1 MNDQRKVKRPPSLLE
16 RAADMFGI
24 DPVANAPTI
33 DVSSLPP
40 EPEKKAKKAKAE
52 PAAETPQAEILDGVV
67 EAVPVIE
74 AAPVVE
80 AAPAVEAAPTPKASP
95 RKDVAKAA
103 PAVVPTRQGAIDR
116 ARLAARG
123 MIVPGTPVTG
133 ISEEYRI
140 VKRELIRNFGGAGN
154 RPILPRGHRVLI
166 ASANPGEGKTFS
178 AVNLALS
185 LAVEADHDVLLIDA
199 DIAKPSVLEALGLED
214 GPGLMDALADP
225 HLPLGD
231 CLIQTD
237 IPGLKVMPAGT
248 GHMHDTELLASA
260 RTEALLAQLE
270 QGVPGRILIL
280 DSPPILAAS
289 PAAVL
294 AGHVGQMIL
303 VVRADE
309 TLESSLRDAIGLMGA
324 CPHIQLLLN
333 GVKYSPGGR
342 RFGTYYGQGGA

>member
-1 MNDQRKVKRPPSLLE
+1 MNDQRPVKRPPSLLE
-16 RAADMFGI
+16 RAADMFGL
-24 DPVANAPTI
+24 DPAANAPTI
-33 DVSSLPP
+33 DVSKLPP
-40 EPEKKAKKAKAE
+40 ETPKKGRKAKT
-52 PAAETPQAEILDGVV
+52 PAPQAEVLPG
-67 EAVPVIE
+67 E
-74 AAPVVE
+74 PVVE
-80 AAPAVEAAPTPKASP
+80 AAPAVEAAAPSP
-95 RKDVAKAA
+95 SARKDIARAA
-103 PAVVPTRQGAIDR
+103 PAVVPARQGMIDR

-123 MIVPGTPVTG
+123 MIVPGAPVTG
-133 ISEEYRI
+133 IAEEYRI
-140 VKRELIRNFGGAGN
+140 VKREIIRNFAGTAN
-154 RPILPRGHRVLI
+154 RPVVPRGHRVLI

-199 DIAKPSVLEALGLED
+199 DIAKPSVLESLGLEN

-225 HLPLGD
+225 RLPLGD

-248 GHMHDTELLASA
+248 QHMHDTELLASA

-270 QGVPGRILIL
+270 AGAPGRIIIL
-280 DSPPILAAS
+280 DSPPVLAAS

-294 AGHVGQMIL
+294 AGHVGQLIM

-309 TLESSLRDAIGLMGA
+309 TIESALRDAIGLMGA

-333 GVKYSPGGR
+333 GVKFSPGGR
-342 RFGTYYGQGGA
+342 RFGTYYGQGGAA

>member
-16 RAADMFGI
+16 RAADMFGL
-24 DPVANAPTI
+24 DPAANAPTI
-33 DVSSLPP
+33 DVSNLPP
-40 EPEKKAKKAKAE
+40 EPEKKAKKVKPAE
-52 PAAETPQAEILDGVV
+52 PAV
-67 EAVPVIE
+67 EAM
-74 AAPVVE
+74 
-80 AAPAVEAAPTPKASP
+80 PAVEAAPAPMPSP
-95 RKDVAKAA
+95 RKDVAKAT
-103 PAVVPTRQGAIDR
+103 PAIAPTRQGTIDR
-116 ARLAARG
+116 ERLAARG
-123 MIVPGTPVTG
+123 MVVPGAPVTG

-140 VKRELIRNFGGAGN
+140 VKRELIRNFGGTGN

-199 DIAKPSVLEALGLED
+199 DIAKPSVLDALGLED
-214 GPGLMDALADP
+214 GPGLMDALADS

-248 GHMHDTELLASA
+248 QHMHDTELLASA

-270 QGVPGRILIL
+270 AGAPGRILIL
-280 DSPPILAAS
+280 DSPPVLAAS

-294 AGHVGQMIL
+294 AGHVGQTIM

-309 TLESSLRDAIGLMGA
+309 TLESALRDAIGLMGA

>member
-1 MNDQRKVKRPPSLLE
+1 MNEHRPVKRQPSLLE
-16 RAADMFGI
+16 RAADLFGI
-24 DPVANAPTI
+24 DPAAGAPTI
-33 DVSSLPP
+33 DVSGLPP
-40 EPEKKAKKAKAE
+40 EPEKKAKKAEPVVEPE
-52 PAAETPQAEILDGVV
+52 PAP
-67 EAVPVIE
+67 E
-74 AAPVVE
+74 AASAVAAEPVVE
-80 AAPAVEAAPTPKASP
+80 AAPTVKPSP
-95 RKDVAKAA
+95 RKEVARAA
-103 PAVVPTRQGAIDR
+103 PAVVPTRQGTIDR
-116 ARLAARG
+116 DRLAARG
-123 MIVPGTPVTG
+123 MIVPGAPVTG

-140 VKRELIRNFGGAGN
+140 VKREIIRNFAGTAN
-154 RPILPRGHRVLI
+154 RPVVPRGHRVLI

-199 DIAKPSVLEALGLED
+199 DIAKPSVLEALGLDD

-237 IPGLKVMPAGT
+237 IAGLKVMPAGT
-248 GHMHDTELLASA
+248 QHMHDTELLASA

-270 QGVPGRILIL
+270 AGAPGRILIL
-280 DSPPILAAS
+280 DSPPVLAAS

-294 AGHVGQMIL
+294 AGHVGQLIM

-342 RFGTYYGQGGA
+342 RFGTYYGQGGAS

>member
-16 RAADMFGI
+16 RAADMFGL

-33 DVSSLPP
+33 DLSSLPP
-40 EPEKKAKKAKAE
+40 EPEKKAKKPKGEPTAE
-52 PAAETPQAEILDGVV
+52 APQAEILD
-67 EAVPVIE
+67 
-74 AAPVVE
+74 PVVE
-80 AAPAVEAAPTPKASP
+80 AAPAVEAAPKVSP
-95 RKDVAKAA
+95 RKDVVKSA
-103 PAVVPTRQGAIDR
+103 PAVVPTRQGTIDR
-116 ARLAARG
+116 ARLATHG

-140 VKRELIRNFGGAGN
+140 VKRELIRNFGGVGN
-154 RPILPRGHRVLI
+154 RPLLPRGHRVLI

-199 DIAKPSVLEALGLED
+199 DIAKPSVLEALGLDD

-225 HLPLGD
+225 NLPLGD

-260 RTEALLAQLE
+260 RTETLLAQLE
-270 QGVPGRILIL
+270 QGVPGRILII
-280 DSPPILAAS
+280 DSPPVLAAS

-294 AGHVGQMIL
+294 AGHVGQTIM

-309 TLESSLRDAIGLMGA
+309 TLESALRDAIGLMGA

>member
-1 MNDQRKVKRPPSLLE
+1 MNEHRPVKRPPSLLE

-24 DPVANAPTI
+24 DPAANAPTI
-33 DVSSLPP
+33 DVTGLPP
-40 EPEKKAKKAKAE
+40 EREKKAKKAS
-52 PAAETPQAEILDGVV
+52 PAAPAAPAE
-67 EAVPVIE
+67 
-74 AAPVVE
+74 PVVE
-80 AAPAVEAAPTPKASP
+80 AEPAVETAPTVKPSP
-95 RKDVAKAA
+95 RKEVVRAA
-103 PAVVPTRQGAIDR
+103 PAVVPTRQGTIDR
-116 ARLAARG
+116 DRLAARG
-123 MIVPGTPVTG
+123 MIVPGAPVSG

-140 VKRELIRNFGGAGN
+140 VKRVIIRNFEGAPG
-154 RPILPRGHRVLI
+154 RPVLPRGHRVLI

-185 LAVEADHDVLLIDA
+185 LAVEADHEVLLIDA
-199 DIAKPSVLEALGLED
+199 DIAKPSVLEALGLDE

-237 IPGLKVMPAGT
+237 IAGLKVMPAGT
-248 GHMHDTELLASA
+248 QHMHDTELLASA

-270 QGVPGRILIL
+270 AGAPGRILIL
-280 DSPPILAAS
+280 DSPPVLAAS

-294 AGHVGQMIL
+294 AGHVGQLIM

-309 TLESSLRDAIGLMGA
+309 TLESALRDAIGLMGA

-342 RFGTYYGQGGA
+342 RFGTYYGQGGAS

>member
-16 RAADMFGI
+16 RAADMFGL
-24 DPVANAPTI
+24 DPAANAPTI
-33 DVSSLPP
+33 DVSNLPP
-40 EPEKKAKKAKAE
+40 EPAKKARKVKAE
-52 PAAETPQAEILDGVV
+52 PAAEARVEAPQPEILD
-67 EAVPVIE
+67 
-74 AAPVVE
+74 PVVE
-80 AAPAVEAAPTPKASP
+80 AAPAVEAPPPPSP
-95 RKDVAKAA
+95 RKEIARAA
-103 PAVVPTRQGAIDR
+103 PAVVPARQGTIDR
-116 ARLAARG
+116 DRLAARG
-123 MIVPGTPVTG
+123 MIVPGAPVTG

-140 VKRELIRNFGGAGN
+140 VKREIIRNFAGTAN
-154 RPILPRGHRVLI
+154 RPVVPRGHRVLL

-199 DIAKPSVLEALGLED
+199 DIAKPSVLETLGLDD

-248 GHMHDTELLASA
+248 QHMHDTELLASA
-260 RTEALLAQLE
+260 RTEALLGQLE
-270 QGVPGRILIL
+270 QGAPGRILIL
-280 DSPPILAAS
+280 DSPPVLAAS

-294 AGHVGQMIL
+294 AGHVGQLIM

-333 GVKYSPGGR
+333 GVKFSPGGR

>member
-1 MNDQRKVKRPPSLLE
+1 MNDPRKVKRPPSLLE
-16 RAADMFGI
+16 RAADMFGL
-24 DPVANAPTI
+24 DPAGNAPTI

-52 PAAETPQAEILDGVV
+52 PVAEAPVAESA
-67 EAVPVIE
+67 E
-74 AAPVVE
+74 PVVE
-80 AAPAVEAAPTPKASP
+80 AAPSPRPSP
-95 RKDVAKAA
+95 RKEVVKAA
-103 PAVVPTRQGAIDR
+103 PAIVPTRQGTIDR
-116 ARLAARG
+116 DRLAAQG

-154 RPILPRGHRVLI
+154 RPVLPRGHRVLI

-199 DIAKPSVLEALGLED
+199 DIAKPSVLDTLGLEN

-225 HLPLGD
+225 HLAVGD

-237 IPGLKVMPAGT
+237 IPGLKVMPAGAH
-248 GHMHDTELLASA
+248 HMHDTELLASA

-270 QGVPGRILIL
+270 AGAPGRILIL
-280 DSPPILAAS
+280 DSPPVLAAS

-294 AGHVGQMIL
+294 AGHVGQTIM
-303 VVRADE
+303 VVRADQ
-309 TLESSLRDAIGLMGA
+309 TLESALRDAIGLMGA
-324 CPHIQLLLN
+324 CPQIQLLLN
-333 GVKYSPGGR
+333 GTKFSPGGR

>member
-1 MNDQRKVKRPPSLLE
+1 MNDQRPVKRPPSLLE
-16 RAADMFGI
+16 RAADMFGL
-24 DPVANAPTI
+24 DPAKNAATI
-33 DVSSLPP
+33 DVSKLPP
-40 EPEKKAKKAKAE
+40 EPEAKPRKGKAKADE
-52 PAAETPQAEILDGVV
+52 PAPAPQAEVLPP
-67 EAVPVIE
+67 EP
-74 AAPVVE
+74 PVVE
-80 AAPAVEAAPTPKASP
+80 AAPAVEPASAPKASP

-103 PAVVPTRQGAIDR
+103 PAIVPTRQGTIDR
-116 ARLAARG
+116 ERLAARG
-123 MIVPGTPVTG
+123 MVVPGAPVTG
-133 ISEEYRI
+133 IAEEYRI
-140 VKRELIRNFGGAGN
+140 VKREIIRNFAGTAN
-154 RPILPRGHRVLI
+154 RPVLPRGHRVLI

-199 DIAKPSVLEALGLED
+199 DIAKPSVLEALGLEN

-248 GHMHDTELLASA
+248 QHMHDTELLASA
-260 RTEALLAQLE
+260 RTETLLAQLE
-270 QGVPGRILIL
+270 AGAPGRIVIL
-280 DSPPILAAS
+280 DSPPVLAAS

-294 AGHVGQMIL
+294 AGHVGQLIM

-309 TLESSLRDAIGLMGA
+309 TLESALRDAIGLMGA

-333 GVKYSPGGR
+333 GTKFSPGGR
-342 RFGTYYGQGGA
+342 RFGTYYGQGGAS

>member
-16 RAADMFGI
+16 RAADMFGL

-33 DVSSLPP
+33 DISNLPP
-40 EPEKKAKKAKAE
+40 EPEKKARKVKAE
-52 PAAETPQAEILDGVV
+52 PVEAMQPEILEPVVDAASVV
-67 EAVPVIE
+67 EP
-74 AAPVVE
+74 APE
-80 AAPAVEAAPTPKASP
+80 ASP
-95 RKDVAKAA
+95 RKDVARAA
-103 PAVVPTRQGAIDR
+103 PPVVPARQGMIDR
-116 ARLAARG
+116 ERLASRG

-166 ASANPGEGKTFS
+166 GSANPGEGKTFS

-237 IPGLKVMPAGT
+237 IAGLKVMPAGT
-248 GHMHDTELLASA
+248 QHMHDTELLASA
-260 RTEALLAQLE
+260 RTEALLTRLE
-270 QGVPGRILIL
+270 AGAPGRIVIL
-280 DSPPILAAS
+280 DSPPVLAAS

-294 AGHVGQMIL
+294 AGHVGQMIM
-303 VVRADE
+303 VVRADQ

>member
-1 MNDQRKVKRPPSLLE
+1 MNDQRKIKRPPSLLE
-16 RAADMFGI
+16 RAAEMFGL
-24 DPVANAPTI
+24 DPAANAPTI

-40 EPEKKAKKAKAE
+40 EPAKKARKAKE
-52 PAAETPQAEILDGVV
+52 AAAVETPQAEILD
-67 EAVPVIE
+67 
-74 AAPVVE
+74 PVVE
-80 AAPAVEAAPTPKASP
+80 AAPAVEPAPAPKPSL
-95 RKDVAKAA
+95 RKDVARAA
-103 PAVVPTRQGAIDR
+103 PAIAPARQGTIDR
-116 ARLAARG
+116 ERLAARG

-199 DIAKPSVLEALGLED
+199 DIAKPSVLETLGLED

-225 HLPLGD
+225 HLPLAD

-248 GHMHDTELLASA
+248 QHIHDTELLASA

-270 QGVPGRILIL
+270 AGVPGRIVIL
-280 DSPPILAAS
+280 DSPPVLAAS

-294 AGHVGQMIL
+294 AGHVGQTIM
-303 VVRADE
+303 VVRADA

-333 GVKYSPGGR
+333 GVKFSPGGR

>member
-16 RAADMFGI
+16 RAADMFGL
-24 DPVANAPTI
+24 DPAANAPTI

-40 EPEKKAKKAKAE
+40 EAPKKAKKVKAE
-52 PAAETPQAEILDGVV
+52 PVSEVLPPENVGPA
-67 EAVPVIE
+67 
-74 AAPVVE
+74 VE
-80 AAPAVEAAPTPKASP
+80 AAPAVETAPTPKPSP
-95 RKDVAKAA
+95 RKEIAKAA
-103 PAVVPTRQGAIDR
+103 PAVVPTRQGTIDR
-116 ARLAARG
+116 DRLAAHG

-140 VKRELIRNFGGAGN
+140 VKRELIRNFGGVGN
-154 RPILPRGHRVLI
+154 RPVLPRGHRVLI

-199 DIAKPSVLEALGLED
+199 DIAKPSVLETLGLDD

-225 HLPLGD
+225 HLPVGD

-260 RTEALLAQLE
+260 RTEALLGQLE
-270 QGVPGRILIL
+270 TGAPGRILII
-280 DSPPILAAS
+280 DSPPVLAAS

-294 AGHVGQMIL
+294 AGHVGQTIM

-333 GVKYSPGGR
+333 GVKFSPGGR